1 MPDFRPAA
9 FVLLLAL
16 TPPRA
21 IATEPEAP
29 AAATGPAVLV
39 PAAEPAAAPRVVAPA
54 GIELVF
60 EMGAS
65 LSSKTSQRGD
75 RFPLRLAEPLRI
87 DGQLLVPA
95 GTPAMGEVVHA
106 DRARASG
113 QAGELILA
121 ARYLEWDGRQLP
133 LKAFRAGVG
142 KDRTSTSA
150 GVILALGVAGYLVR
164 GGELELT
171 QGSLIA
177 AKLRDPADLPALPE
191 SAVEEA
197 SALPAAPDAA
207 ATSDAAAAS
216 DATATPATPA
226 TPDATATT
234 EAPAT
239 PDAPEETK
247 TSDTIDS
254 NPGENKE

>member
-1 MPDFRPAA
+1 MPDFRAA
-9 FVLLLAL
+9 ALVLLLAL

-21 IATEPEAP
+21 VATEPDAP
-29 AAATGPAVLV
+29 AAASGPEVLASA
-39 PAAEPAAAPRVVAPA
+39 PEPAAPRRVVAPA
-54 GIELVF
+54 GTELVF

-113 QAGELILA
+113 QAGEMILA

-171 QGSLIA
+171 EGSLIA

-191 SAVEEA
+191 PAMEEA
-197 SALPAAPDAA
+197 SALPAAIDA
-207 ATSDAAAAS
+207 
-216 DATATPATPA
+216 PATPE
-226 TPDATATT
+226 ATATT
-234 EAPAT
+234 AT
-239 PDAPEETK
+239 PEETK
-247 TSDTIDS
+247 PSDTIDS
-254 NPGENKE
+254 NPGENQE

>member
-21 IATEPEAP
+21 MATEPDAP
-29 AAATGPAVLV
+29 AAATGPAALV

-54 GIELVF
+54 GTELVF

-75 RFPLRLAEPLRI
+75 RFPLRLAGPLRI

-171 QGSLIA
+171 EGSLIA

-191 SAVEEA
+191 PAVEEA
-197 SALPAAPDAA
+197 SASPEAPVAA
-207 ATSDAAAAS
+207 ATS

-234 EAPAT
+234 EPPAT
-239 PDAPEETK
+239 PDAPEETR